1 MTRRAGL
8 ALALGLA
15 LSFAGGGAFARCED
29 WVPQP
34 RPQNADRDYVGQTLD
49 EILDRGFVEFAVY
62 EDFPPW
68 SDRAGGAATGIDV
81 EIGRLIAEGMG
92 VEARFRLVAAG
103 EDLAADLR
111 NWVWKGPVV
120 GGSVANVMLH
130 IPYDS
135 AFTCRVEQVMF
146 TGLYGV
152 ETLAVAY
159 DADVFG
165 AEAPGP
171 AMFRMHR
178 VGVENDSISDFYLS
192 AMAGGQLGPNI
203 SRYPTTE
210 AAMAA
215 LAMGEVTAVMGP
227 RAQLEADLGE
237 AKVHVPPFPGLMKPD
252 WALGL
257 AVHHSH
263 RDLGYMIEGI
273 VAEAVTDGRIAAI
286 FEGHGL
292 SWTAPEW

>member
-1 MTRRAGL
+1 MRRAGL

-15 LSFAGGGAFARCED
+15 LSLPGGEAFARCED
-29 WVPQP
+29 YVPQP
-34 RPQNADRDYVGQTLD
+34 KPQNADRDYMGQTLD
-49 EILDRGFVEFAVY
+49 EILDRGFIEFAVY
-62 EDFPPW
+62 ADFPPW
-68 SDRAGGAATGIDV
+68 SHQDKGVATGVDV
-81 EIGRLIAEGMG
+81 EIGRLIARDMG

-130 IPYDS
+130 VPYDS
-135 AFTCRVEQVMF
+135 AFTCRVEQVVF
-146 TGLYGV
+146 TGLYDV
-152 ETLAVAY
+152 ETLAIAY
-159 DADVFG
+159 DSGVFPDD
-165 AEAPGP
+165 APLP
-171 AMFRMHR
+171 AYFRMHR

-203 SRYPTTE
+203 SRHPTLE

-215 LAMGEVTAVMGP
+215 LAAGEVTAVMGP
-227 RAQLEADLGE
+227 RAQLEADLGT
-237 AKVHVPPFPGLMKPD
+237 AALHVPPFPGLMKPD
-252 WALGL
+252 WPLGL
-257 AVHHSH
+257 AVHQSH

-273 VAEAVTDGRIAAI
+273 VGDAVADGRIAAI
-286 FEGHGL
+286 FDSHGL

>member
-1 MTRRAGL
+1 MRRAGL

-15 LSFAGGGAFARCED
+15 LSLPGGEAFARCED
-29 WVPQP
+29 YVPQP
-34 RPQNADRDYVGQTLD
+34 KPQNADREYMGQTLD
-49 EILDRGFVEFAVY
+49 EILDRGFIEFAVY
-62 EDFPPW
+62 ADFPPW
-68 SDRAGGAATGIDV
+68 SYEDKGVATGVDV
-81 EIGRLIAEGMG
+81 EIGRLIAQDMG

-130 IPYDS
+130 VPYDS
-135 AFTCRVEQVMF
+135 AFTCRVEQVVF
-146 TGLYGV
+146 TGLYDV
-152 ETLAVAY
+152 ETLAIAY
-159 DADVFG
+159 DSGVFPDD
-165 AEAPGP
+165 APLP
-171 AMFRMHR
+171 AYFRMHR

-203 SRYPTTE
+203 SRHPTLE

-215 LAMGEVTAVMGP
+215 LAAGEVTAVMGP
-227 RAQLEADLGE
+227 RAQLEADLGT
-237 AKVHVPPFPGLMKPD
+237 AALHVPPFPGLMKPA
-252 WALGL
+252 WPLGL
-257 AVHHSH
+257 AVHQSH

-273 VAEAVTDGRIAAI
+273 VGDAVADGRIAAI
-286 FEGHGL
+286 FDSHGL

>member
-8 ALALGLA
+8 GLA
-15 LSFAGGGAFARCED
+15 LSLALSLAGGGALARCEG

-34 RPQNADRDYVGQTLD
+34 RPQNADRDPVGRTLD
-49 EILDRGFVEFAVY
+49 EILERGVVEFAVF
-62 EDFPPW
+62 EAFPPW
-68 SDRAGGAATGIDV
+68 SYLEGGAATGIDI
-81 EIGRLIAEGMG
+81 EIGRLIAEAMG

-120 GGSVANVMLH
+120 GGAVADVMLH
-130 IPYDS
+130 VPYDS

-159 DADVFG
+159 DAAVFG

-203 SRYPTTE
+203 ARHPTTE

-215 LAMGEVTAVMGP
+215 LAAGEVAAVMGP
-227 RAQLEADLGE
+227 RAQLEAQPG
-237 AKVHVPPFPGLMKPD
+237 AARVHVPPLPGLMTPD

-257 AVHHSH
+257 AVHHGH
-263 RDLGYMIEGI
+263 RDLGYLIEGI
-273 VAEAVTDGRIAAI
+273 VAEAVADGRIAAI
-286 FEGHGL
+286 FEGRGL

>member
-1 MTRRAGL
+1 MRRAGL

-15 LSFAGGGAFARCED
+15 LSLPGGGAFARCED
-29 WVPQP
+29 YVPQP
-34 RPQNADRDYVGQTLD
+34 KPQNADRDYMGQTLD
-49 EILDRGFVEFAVY
+49 EILDRGFIEFAVY
-62 EDFPPW
+62 ADFPPW
-68 SDRAGGAATGIDV
+68 SYEDNGVATGVDV
-81 EIGRLIAEGMG
+81 EIGRLIARDMG

-130 IPYDS
+130 VPYDS
-135 AFTCRVEQVMF
+135 AFTCRVEQVVF
-146 TGLYGV
+146 TGLYDV
-152 ETLAVAY
+152 ETLAIAY
-159 DADVFG
+159 DSGVFPDD
-165 AEAPGP
+165 APLP
-171 AMFRMHR
+171 AYFRMHR

-203 SRYPTTE
+203 SRHPTLE

-215 LAMGEVTAVMGP
+215 LAAGEVTAVMGP
-227 RAQLEADLGE
+227 RAQLEADLGT
-237 AKVHVPPFPGLMKPD
+237 AGLHVPPFPGLMKPA
-252 WALGL
+252 WPIGL
-257 AVHHSH
+257 AVHQSH

-273 VAEAVTDGRIAAI
+273 VGDAVADGRIAAI
-286 FEGHGL
+286 FDSHGL